1 MNLLHVCQLT
11 SARDGACVCYDSR
24 REKQVGDV
32 TIIRILSAGAAQAV
46 VEEIAATYTRKTGNE
61 VKAEFSAVG
70 AMKAR
75 VEAGEAVDIVI
86 LTSAL
91 IDELVA
97 SGYVAPGS
105 RAELG
110 KVGTGVAVRVDTP
123 LPDVSNERVLRGN
136 LLAVA
141 KLVCPDPATATAG
154 KVVMRALERLGLADT
169 MKPHLQFF
177 PNGYAAMRYLAGSR
191 APYEMGITQ
200 ITEILA
206 NPGVTYVGP
215 LPGDLQTMTIYSAG
229 LSVRA
234 AEPAAARDFIA
245 RLTGVAARPVL
256 ARAGYEF
263 DN

>member
-1 MNLLHVCQLT
+1 MLRF
-11 SARDGACVCYDSR
+11 APG
-24 REKQVGDV
+24 KQVGDV
-32 TIIRILSAGAAQAV
+32 SIIRILSAGAAQAV
-46 VEEIAATYTRKTGNE
+46 VEAIAATYTRNTGNE

-86 LTSAL
+86 LTGAL
-91 IDELVA
+91 IDELVM
-97 SGYVAPGS
+97 SGHVAPGT
-105 RAELG
+105 RADLG
-110 KVGTGVAVRVDTP
+110 KVGTGVAVRADTP

-136 LLAVA
+136 LLSAA

-154 KVVMRALERLGLADT
+154 KVVMRALERLGLVDT
-169 MKPHLQFF
+169 IKPFLQFF

-234 AEPAAARDFIA
+234 AELATARDFTA
-245 RLTGVAARPVL
+245 RLTGIAARPVL